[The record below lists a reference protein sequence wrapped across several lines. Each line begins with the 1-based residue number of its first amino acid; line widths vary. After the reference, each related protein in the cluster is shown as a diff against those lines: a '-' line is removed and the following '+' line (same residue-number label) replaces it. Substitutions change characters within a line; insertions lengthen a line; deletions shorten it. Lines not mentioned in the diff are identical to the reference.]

1 MSGYEV
7 IQRLAAII
15 KLLADY
21 PQGLSMLTGSV
32 PPPSAKDINIIIE
45 SIRPTAEPTRTSG
58 GTNEPEAD
66 RLLDT
71 EELFNSV
78 IERVG
83 GWRHINESVCEW
95 KKVYPKAWRVVTDN
109 VRFSR
114 SRVDGVNYDF
124 IARRNHLCRDTV
136 YRIINNF
143 PQELAVAIMNT
154 PIDGVLQLRYN

>member
-1 MSGYEV
+1 MSGHEV
-7 IQRLAAII
+7 TQQLAAII
-15 KLLADY
+15 KLLTDY

-32 PPPSAKDINIIIE
+32 PPPSARDINIIIE
-45 SIRPTAEPTRTSG
+45 SVRPASEPVHTSG
-58 GTNEPEAD
+58 GTSELEAD

-71 EELFNSV
+71 EDAFNRI

-83 GWRHINESVCEW
+83 GWGHINESVREW
-95 KKVYPKAWRVVTDN
+95 IKVYPKAWRVVADN
-109 VRFSR
+109 VRFAK

-143 PQELAVAIMNT
+143 PQELAIAIMNT
-154 PIDGVLQLRYN
+154 PIDGILRLRG